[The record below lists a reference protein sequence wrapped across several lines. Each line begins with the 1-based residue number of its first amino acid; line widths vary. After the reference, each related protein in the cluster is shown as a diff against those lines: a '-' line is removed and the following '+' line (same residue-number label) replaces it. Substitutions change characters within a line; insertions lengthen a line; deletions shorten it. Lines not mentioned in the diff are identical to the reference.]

1 MRITTATLIFLG
13 LATTWSPAV
22 SANNEPPALA
32 HNPFS
37 RPPAAARNIERGVAD
52 TNGILGPA
60 PALRATMVG
69 PAERL
74 ANVAGRVLKTGE
86 EIHGYLLVAIHEDYV
101 VFKKDGKLMTVHVK
115 PQRVENDD

>member
-1 MRITTATLIFLG
+1 
-13 LATTWSPAV
+13 
-22 SANNEPPALA
+22 
-32 HNPFS
+32 
-37 RPPAAARNIERGVAD
+37 
-52 TNGILGPA
+52 
-60 PALRATMVG
+60 MVG